1 MTALPAPV
9 PEESVLELQAG
20 RRLALG
26 KKPLLMGVLNLTPD
40 SFSDGGLYL
49 DPERALDRALQ
60 MLDEGADILDLGAE
74 STRPGGGVYGDGA
87 QRVDESTELERLLP
101 VLARLRRLTTAPLS
115 IDTQKASVARAAL
128 DQGADMINDV
138 SALGDPKM
146 GQVVAESGA
155 VVILMHSRG
164 ERRAM
169 QRDIRFEDVVGEV
182 RNELGESVETAVRCG
197 IGRERILI
205 DPGIGFGKTVEQNLD
220 LLRRLDVIAELGPPV
235 VVGTSRKSFI
245 GAVAGATE
253 TGSRLGGSL
262 ATAVWAAQRGAQIL
276 RGHDVAETAQC
287 LRLWSCLQATEER
300 TWAE

>member
-1 MTALPAPV
+1 M
-9 PEESVLELQAG
+9 LELPAG

-87 QRVDESTELERLLP
+87 KRVDETTELERLLP
-101 VLARLRRLTTAPLS
+101 VLARLRRLTKAPLS
-115 IDTQKASVARAAL
+115 IDTQKASVVRAAL
-128 DQGADMINDV
+128 DEGADMINDV
-138 SALGDPKM
+138 SALGDPQM
-146 GQVVAESGA
+146 GQVVAESGV

-164 ERRAM
+164 ELRAM

-182 RNELGESVETAVRCG
+182 RTELAESVESAVRCG

-205 DPGIGFGKTVEQNLD
+205 DPGIGFGKTVEQNLE

-245 GAVAGATE
+245 GAVAGTQE

-262 ATAVWAAQRGAQIL
+262 ATAVWAAQRGAQVL
-276 RGHDVAETAQC
+276 RGHDVAETVQC

>member
-1 MTALPAPV
+1 MTALPAPI
-9 PEESVLELQAG
+9 PKESMLELRAG
-20 RRLALG
+20 RRLSLG
-26 KKPLLMGVLNLTPD
+26 EKPLLMGVLNLTPD

-146 GQVVAESGA
+146 GLLVAESGA

-182 RNELGESVETAVRCG
+182 RTELCESVETAVRSG

-205 DPGIGFGKTVEQNLD
+205 DPGIGFGKTVEQNLE

-245 GAVAGATE
+245 GAIAGARE

-262 ATAVWAAQRGAQIL
+262 ATAVWAAQHGAQIL